1 MKIKPLLRFIDSVS
15 ICLID
20 KINDNYN
27 ETMYD
32 DVKCVE
38 QIMFL
43 TCVNSKESQLWKR
56 NDKNFAVK

>member
-1 MKIKPLLRFIDSVS
+1 MKVKLLLRSINSVS

-27 ETMYD
+27 KTIYD
-32 DVKCVE
+32 DVKCIK

-43 TCVNSKESQLWKR
+43 TCANSKKSQLWKR
-56 NDKNFAVK
+56 NDKNFAAK